1 MLIRSLDNNPDTGVF
16 FRGFVDYLWHK
27 EIRNTMN
34 EKDFKELYKLCIDCG
49 YKRVP
54 PVLKECLKK
63 VIDEANTIEEL
74 LLAVAVAVRANN
86 S

>member
-1 MLIRSLDNNPDTGVF
+1 M
-16 FRGFVDYLWHK
+16 K
-27 EIRNTMN
+27 NTMN
-34 EKDFKELYKLCIDCG
+34 EKDFKELYKLCIDNG

-63 VIDEANTIEEL
+63 AIDEANTVEEL
-74 LLAVAVAVRANN
+74 LMAVVVAIGVNN